1 MEEKSTYVLS
11 ALTTENMEI
20 YVTQYDTY
28 MEAYEAMVEKVNS
41 VPSEE
46 VIDCSIYR
54 FSAYVIAD
62 YKYAW
67 SIKKVTF

>member
-1 MEEKSTYVLS
+1 MEEKSKYVLS
-11 ALTTENMEI
+11 AVCTEDMDI

-28 MEAYEAMVEKVNS
+28 MEAYEAMVEEVNS

-46 VIDCSIYR
+46 VIDCSIYK
-54 FSAYVIAD
+54 FSAYVIGD
-62 YKYAW
+62 YEYSW